1 MDNLIFIND
10 VAVSPTLKNR
20 FPANSR
26 GGQVS
31 FSVLHHQFLPLK
43 EYLSCLVWVAI
54 AKEENMRIA
63 TERAIRLLLLF
74 CTIAA
79 AAAWA
84 AAASVNTTL
93 PGPGCSQSCGQLA
106 LSFPFGIE
114 PGCYRNGFAISCDRS
129 DPSSPKAFL
138 GSADSTIQVTHIS
151 AEQSQARVLVP
162 ITWECY
168 NRSDYVV
175 GSQYPYI
182 DFNIDGAGVFRMAT
196 GRNKLTVIGCN
207 SEGHIQSQA
216 DVNGSYS
223 YRYYTGCVTY
233 CRDAGSVVDGVCA
246 GIGCCQI
253 SFPSNLSDSSFRFS
267 GYSHS
272 GDMADF
278 SPCSYVFI
286 VDKDYFNFTSADL
299 KMNTTNASMPMW
311 LDWAFRDAAT
321 CEEAKNSSSN
331 YANNTCRSQNSMC
344 VDSDNG
350 AGYLCN
356 CSRGYQGNPYLD
368 DGCLDIDECLSPE
381 NYPCHGVCT
390 NLEGSYRCECPSGK
404 HGDPFIAPCTS
415 RIPMIGW
422 LFLGI
427 ASCLFIAICFILICL
442 FGQKRRYESM
452 ISKENQRLR
461 EEKRKLICYKDIV
474 SKYVSTMIL
483 FSLQDLQKATNYFNG
498 PILGEGAYGVVFKGR
513 LEEGP
518 RDVAIKKTRIATERQ
533 SDKDKKGF
541 WNEINLLSHIK
552 HKNVV
557 VLYGCCFE
565 TPTPLLVYE
574 FVPNGSLFDLLH
586 KKKGIISLKRRLKI
600 AEESAEALAYLHSF
614 KPHPIVHGDVKPH
627 NILLDHDWAAKVAD
641 FGISKLLSENQTE
654 ALTHAEGT
662 PGYADPVLVKEGL
675 LSTKNDVYSFGIVL
689 LELVTRKQP
698 ADGLASMGKEEAA
711 AALDKQILNEE
722 NIGLLQAV
730 VDLAAR
736 CLSPEKEDRPTME
749 QVAIELKGYKETL
762 SYPKEQ
768 REQDEFV
775 DQSSSLLNGRRTFRQ

>member
-1 MDNLIFIND
+1 MGI
-10 VAVSPTLKNR
+10 ST
-20 FPANSR
+20 
-26 GGQVS
+26 Q
-31 FSVLHHQFLPLK
+31 
-43 EYLSCLVWVAI
+43 
-54 AKEENMRIA
+54 
-63 TERAIRLLLLF
+63 RAIHLLLLF
-74 CTIAA
+74 CTIARAEA
-79 AAAWA
+79 AAAA
-84 AAASVNTTL
+84 AAAGINTTL

-138 GSADSTIQVTHIS
+138 GSADSMIQVTHIS
-151 AEQSQARVLVP
+151 AEQSQARVLVVP

-196 GRNKLTVIGCN
+196 SRNKLTVIGCN
-207 SEGHIQSQA
+207 SAGHIQSQA

-246 GIGCCQI
+246 GIGCCQV

-331 YANNTCRSQNSMC
+331 YVENTCRSQNSMC
-344 VDSDNG
+344 VDSNNG

-356 CSRGYQGNPYLD
+356 CSQGYQGNPYLD

-381 NYPCHGVCT
+381 KYPCHGACT

-415 RIPMIGW
+415 RLPMIGR

-442 FGQKRRYESM
+442 FGQKKRYDAIRRSKSM
-452 ISKENQRLR
+452 INKDVLQLR
-461 EEKRKLICYKDIV
+461 EEKRRFEVENRDLIYYRDIV
-474 SKYVSTMIL
+474 LKYATTMTL
-483 FSLQDLQKATNYFNG
+483 FTLRDLHGATNGFDDEHVIG
-498 PILGEGAYGVVFKGR
+498 RGGYGVVFEGM
-513 LEEGP
+513 LEAGQ
-518 RDVAIKKTRIATERQ
+518 RQVAIKRTLISTERQ
-533 SDKDKKGF
+533 SNKDKNGF
-541 WNEINLLSHIK
+541 LNEIYLLSQIN

-557 VLYGCCFE
+557 RLYGYCFE
-565 TPTPLLVYE
+565 KHTPLLVYE

-586 KKKGIISLKRRLKI
+586 TKKKIISLEDRLKI
-600 AEESAEALAYLHSF
+600 ADESAEALAHLHSF
-614 KPHPIVHGDVKPH
+614 EPHPIVHGDVKPH
-627 NILLDHDWAAKVAD
+627 NILLHNDLTAKVSD
-641 FGISKLLSENQTE
+641 FGISKLLSANETE
-654 ALTHAEGT
+654 ALTTAEGT
-662 PGYADPVLVKEGL
+662 AAYADPVLVEEL
-675 LSTKNDVYSFGIVL
+675 FLSTKNDVYSFGIVL

-698 ADGLASMGKEEAA
+698 AVGLASMSKEKVTAI
-711 AALDKQILNEE
+711 LDKQIVNEA
-722 NIGLLQAV
+722 NIDLLRVV

-749 QVAIELKGYKETL
+749 QVAAELKVYKETL
-762 SYPKEQ
+762 LWPMEQ

-775 DQSSSLLNGRRTFRQ
+775 DQSSSLLNGHRSFHRDSVARHQSKWSKLRSSKTT